1 MIEFYAIRIINI
13 MIRISIIKALI
24 KGSLFCLYCLL
35 GPFFKLRG
43 LKKKRQCSPIDNP
56 ILLQSATE
64 IARKIRRR
72 EIGSEEVITAY
83 VKRCKEVNPLINA
96 IVEDRFE
103 AAVQEAREIDD
114 FLKSTTMDETRIASE
129 KPLLGLPV
137 TIKES
142 IAVQGMSYSV
152 GMKDVPS
159 RATSDANV
167 VAKIRKAG
175 GIPLLV
181 SNTPELCL
189 WWHTYNKVTGTTKNP
204 YDTRR
209 TAGGSSGGEAALL
222 GAGAS
227 LLGLVS
233 DIAGSARLPAMFC
246 GIFGHK
252 PTPNWISVQGHKPS
266 ASDKN
271 WSSFFAI
278 GSMVRYASDLP
289 LLLTVMSQ
297 TDEARIG
304 FNKKVHLKDI
314 KFFYM
319 DHCDPRVTNT
329 VNSDIKD
336 AIYKLI
342 RYLETTY
349 GVKVQKANLEDMKSC
364 FEIST
369 IILARIQGVYSMFNR
384 SDDSKKSKS
393 VLAETLKYLF
403 FMSSHTFPAIMYGII
418 KNICDLLPD
427 SKYNKLL
434 EKRMQLKKQFEELL
448 GDNGVLIFPSFNLTA
463 HYPHE
468 SVYNVCNYTYMM
480 IFNVLGFPVTQCPL
494 GFDKNHL
501 PLGLQIVANPGCD
514 YLTIA
519 VAQEIEKTFG
529 GWREPSESKGY
540 TYTT

>member
-1 MIEFYAIRIINI
+1 MVGVAI
-13 MIRISIIKALI
+13 IRTLI

-35 GPFFKLRG
+35 GPLFKLRG
-43 LKKKRQCSPIDNP
+43 LKKKRLCPPIDNQ
-56 ILLQSATE
+56 ILFKPATE
-64 IARKIRRR
+64 IARRIRRR
-72 EIGSEEVITAY
+72 EIGCEEVIIAY

-103 AAVQEAREIDD
+103 AAVREARDIDD
-114 FLKSTTMDETRIASE
+114 FLKSTTMNEAKIASE

-152 GMKDVPS
+152 GVKDTPS
-159 RATSDANV
+159 RATCDANV
-167 VAKIRKAG
+167 VAKIREAG

-189 WWHTYNKVTGTTKNP
+189 WWDTFNKVTGATRNP

-222 GAGAS
+222 GTGAS
-227 LLGLVS
+227 LLSLVS

-246 GIFGHK
+246 GVFGHK
-252 PTPNWISVQGHKPS
+252 PTPNWVSVEGHKPG
-266 ASDKN
+266 AYDKN

-289 LLLTVMSQ
+289 LLLTVIAQ

-304 FNKKVHLKDI
+304 FNKKVCLEDI

-319 DHCDPRVTNT
+319 DHCGSSATNS
-329 VNSDIKD
+329 VNNDMKGV
-336 AIYKLI
+336 IYKLK

-349 GVKVQKANLEDMKSC
+349 SIKVQKANLEDMKLSLELSA
-364 FEIST
+364 F
-369 IILARIQGVYSMFNR
+369 ILLRIQDIYTMFNR
-384 SDDSKKSKS
+384 LDDPKKSKS
-393 VLAETLKYLF
+393 VLMETLKYLF
-403 FMSSHTFPAIMYGII
+403 FMSSHTFPAICYGII
-418 KNICDLLPD
+418 NNIIKQLPV
-427 SKYNKLL
+427 SEYNKLL
-434 EKRMQLKKQFEELL
+434 ETRMRLKKQFEELL
-448 GDNGVLIFPSFNLTA
+448 GDNGVLIFPSFISSA

-468 SVYNVCNYTYMM
+468 GLYNVCNYTYMM

-494 GFDKNHL
+494 GFDKNQL

-519 VAQEIEKTFG
+519 VAQEIERTFG
-529 GWREPSESKGY
+529 GWREPSESKRL

>member
-1 MIEFYAIRIINI
+1 MDGLTIVKIL
-13 MIRISIIKALI
+13 IKA
-24 KGSLFCLYCLL
+24 SLFCLYCLF

-43 LKKKRQCSPIDNP
+43 LKKKRLCPPIDNQ
-56 ILLQSATE
+56 ILFQSATK
-64 IARKIRRR
+64 IAQKIRRR
-72 EIGSEEVITAY
+72 EIGCEEVITAY

-103 AAVQEAREIDD
+103 AAIREARDIDN
-114 FLKSTTMDETRIASE
+114 FLKSTTMDEAKIASE

-142 IAVQGMSYSV
+142 IAVQGMSHSV
-152 GMKDVPS
+152 GVKDTPS

-167 VAKIRKAG
+167 VAKIRDAG

-181 SNTPELCL
+181 SNTPELCM
-189 WWHTYNKVTGTTKNP
+189 WWDTFNKVTGTTRNP

-227 LLGLVS
+227 LLSLVS

-246 GIFGHK
+246 GVFGHK
-252 PTPNWISVQGHKPS
+252 PTPNWISVEGHKPS

-289 LLLTVMSQ
+289 LVLTVMSQ
-297 TDEARIG
+297 TDEAKIG
-304 FNKKVHLKDI
+304 FNKKVRLEDM

-319 DHCDPRVTNT
+319 NHCGSSVTNS
-329 VNSDIKD
+329 VNSDIKGI
-336 AIYKLI
+336 IYKLN

-349 GVKVQKANLEDMKSC
+349 SVKVHKADLEDMKFSLELSS
-364 FEIST
+364 F
-369 IILARIQGVYSMFNR
+369 ILLKIQDIYSMFNR
-384 SDDSKKSKS
+384 SDDPKKSKS
-393 VLAETLKYLF
+393 VFMETLKYLF
-403 FMSSHTFPAIMYGII
+403 FMSSHTFPAICYGII
-418 KNICDLLPD
+418 KNISEQLPV
-427 SKYNKLL
+427 SEYNKLL
-434 EKRMQLKKQFEELL
+434 ETRMRLKKQFEELL
-448 GDNGVLIFPSFNLTA
+448 GDNGVLIFPSFISSA
-463 HYPHE
+463 HYPYE
-468 SVYNVCNYTYMM
+468 SLYNVCNYTYMM
-480 IFNVLGFPVTQCPL
+480 IFNMLGFPVTQCPL
-494 GFDKNHL
+494 GFDKNQL

-519 VAQEIEKTFG
+519 MAQEIERTFG
-529 GWREPSESKGY
+529 GWREPSENKGF

>member
-1 MIEFYAIRIINI
+1 
-13 MIRISIIKALI
+13 MIRVAILKALI
-24 KGSLFCLYCLL
+24 KGGLFCLYCLL

-43 LKKKRQCSPIDNP
+43 LKKKRQCSPIDNQ

-64 IARKIRRR
+64 IARRIRRR
-72 EIGSEEVITAY
+72 ELGCEEVITAY

-114 FLKSTTMDETRIASE
+114 FLKSTTMDEARIASE

-152 GMKDVPS
+152 GVKDTPS

-167 VAKIRKAG
+167 VTKIREAG

-189 WWHTYNKVTGTTKNP
+189 WWHTFNKVTGSTKNP

-227 LLGLVS
+227 LLSLAS

-246 GIFGHK
+246 GVFGHK
-252 PTPNWISVQGHKPS
+252 PTPNWVSVEGHKPGS
-266 ASDKN
+266 SDKN

-278 GSMVRYASDLP
+278 GPMVRYASDLP
-289 LLLTVMSQ
+289 LLLTVISQ

-304 FNKKVHLKDI
+304 FNKKIRLEDM

-319 DHCDPRVTNT
+319 DHCGSSVANS
-329 VNSDIKD
+329 VNSDMKD
-336 AIYKLI
+336 VIYKLK
-342 RYLETTY
+342 RHLETTY
-349 GVKVQKANLEDMKSC
+349 SVKVQKANLEDMKTSLELSG
-364 FEIST
+364 F
-369 IILARIQGVYSMFNR
+369 ILLRIQDIYSMFNR

-393 VLAETLKYLF
+393 VLVETLKYLF
-403 FMSSHTFPAIMYGII
+403 FMSPHTFPAICYGIA
-418 KNICDLLPD
+418 KNICDLL
-427 SKYNKLL
+427 SVSRYNKLL
-434 EKRMQLKKQFEELL
+434 EMRMQLRRQFEELL
-448 GDNGVLIFPSFNLTA
+448 GDNGVLIFPSFISPA

-468 SVYNVCNYTYMM
+468 SLYNVCNYTYMM
-480 IFNVLGFPVTQCPL
+480 IFNALGFPVTQCPL
-494 GFDKNHL
+494 GFDKNQL
-501 PLGLQIVANPGCD
+501 PVGLQIVANPGCD

-519 VAQEIEKTFG
+519 VAQEIERTFG
-529 GWREPSESKGY
+529 GWREPSESKGL

>member
-1 MIEFYAIRIINI
+1 MIH
-13 MIRISIIKALI
+13 ISIVKALI

-35 GPFFKLRG
+35 GPLFKLRG
-43 LKKKRQCSPIDNP
+43 LKKKQQCSLIDNQ

-64 IARKIRRR
+64 IARRIRRR

-83 VKRCKEVNPLINA
+83 IKRCKEVNPLINA

-103 AAVQEAREIDD
+103 AAVQEACEIDD
-114 FLKSTTMDETRIASE
+114 FLKSTTMDEARIASE
-129 KPLLGLPV
+129 KPLLGVPV

-152 GMKDVPS
+152 GVKDVPS

-167 VAKIRKAG
+167 VAKIREAG

-204 YDTRR
+204 YDIRR

-222 GAGAS
+222 GSGAS
-227 LLGLVS
+227 LVGLVS

-252 PTPNWISVQGHKPS
+252 PTPNWVSIEGHKPS
-266 ASDKN
+266 ANDKN
-271 WSSFFAI
+271 WSSFFSI
-278 GSMVRYASDLP
+278 GPMVRYASDLP

-304 FNKKVHLKDI
+304 FNKKVHLKDM

-319 DHCDPRVTNT
+319 DHCDPKITNP
-329 VNSDIKD
+329 VSNDMKG

-342 RYLETTY
+342 RYLKTTY
-349 GVKVQKANLEDMKSC
+349 GVKVEKANLEDMKSS
-364 FEIST
+364 FEISA
-369 IILARIQGVYSMFNR
+369 LCLLNIQDVYSSFNR

-403 FMSSHTFPAIMYGII
+403 FMSPHTFPAIAYEIT
-418 KNICDLLPD
+418 KNISDLLPA
-427 SKYNKLL
+427 SKYNKVL

-448 GDNGVLIFPSFNLTA
+448 GDNGVLIFPSFISSA

-494 GFDKNHL
+494 GFDKNQL
-501 PLGLQIVANPGCD
+501 PVGLQIAANPGCD

-519 VAQEIEKTFG
+519 VAQEIEKAFG
-529 GWREPSESKGY
+529 GWREPAENKGF